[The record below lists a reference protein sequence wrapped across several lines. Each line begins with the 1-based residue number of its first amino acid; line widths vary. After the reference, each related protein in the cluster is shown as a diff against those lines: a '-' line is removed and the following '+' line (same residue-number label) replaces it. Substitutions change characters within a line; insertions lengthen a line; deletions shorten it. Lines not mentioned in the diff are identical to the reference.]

1 MAFTPTT
8 YTNNTTMVP
17 AVNSSTPLSPGQM
30 EVILRKL
37 NDEKAIQ
44 YLPVIIYM
52 MLLLLVGSIGNIVV
66 FFVYWHKKTKT
77 SSHYF
82 ILNLAIL
89 DLLTCLVGMPTEVA
103 DLRYPYMFYAP
114 AACKLLRFS
123 ESVSTIGSSITLI
136 AVAFDRYYRICRLG
150 KQISVKTAKVIC
162 VIAIIIGVAT
172 SWPACIIFGEKT
184 VDVGIEG
191 IVGVD
196 CSTDDSMRHTLY
208 PTLYYG
214 VLFLLF
220 IGCVIFFTVIYSKIG
235 AVIWT
240 RKKIKIGEKAPEIPQ
255 NKDRT
260 FNDSTASDR
269 VSSDPISTE
278 MSSDQEANW
287 DDTRRNSTAS
297 RNVFKKRGQ
306 KHQIRVT
313 RTTVVLF
320 AVTVAYVISFLP
332 FLIFMVVR
340 SIKKDFEAGL
350 DPAGE
355 VAYKFGS
362 KSYFINNAINP
373 VIYSFLNVNF
383 RKDTKALFKRC
394 LACCC
399 CRNRDV

>member
-1 MAFTPTT
+1 MAPFGNS
-8 YTNNTTMVP
+8 TN
-17 AVNSSTPLSPGQM
+17 SLGLSTQEAEAL
-30 EVILRKL
+30 LRKL
-37 NDEKAIQ
+37 NDEKALL
-44 YLPVIIYM
+44 YLPVIVYM
-52 MLLLLVGSIGNIVV
+52 MVLLLVGSIGNIVV
-66 FFVYWHKKTKT
+66 FFVYWNKKTKS
-77 SSHYF
+77 SSHFF
-82 ILNLAIL
+82 ILNLAVL

-162 VIAIIIGVAT
+162 VVAIVIGVAT
-172 SWPACIIFGEKT
+172 SWPAVLIFGEKT
-184 VDVGIEG
+184 VDIGIDG
-191 IVGVD
+191 IKGVD

-220 IGCVIFFTVIYSKIG
+220 IGCFIFFTVIYSKIG

-240 RKKIKIGEKAPEIPQ
+240 RKKIKIGEKAPEVQSPS
-255 NKDRT
+255 KDRT

-287 DDTRRNSTAS
+287 NDTRRNSTAS
-297 RNVFKKRGQ
+297 KNVFKKRGQ
-306 KHQIRVT
+306 KNQIRVT

-340 SIKKDFEAGL
+340 SIKKDFETGL
-350 DPAGE
+350 NPAGE

-394 LACCC
+394 VACCC
-399 CRNRDV
+399 CRRNREV